1 MKKLIKAI
9 VLSLAMTFL
18 CSIAVVFAD
27 EKDSTVIQISNT
39 EEFLAIKDNPRG
51 NYELACD
58 IDLEGVKWEPFSFY
72 GTLDGKGFCV
82 LNLEVNKVGKDS
94 CVTYD
99 GNYKEY
105 DTVFAG
111 LFTCIENATITNIT
125 FYDVCVDIETEQNCF
140 IGAIAGYSEN
150 STITN
155 SNVYGTLSLTVNA
168 PMFGVGG
175 VVGFGNGVMDAVVS
189 DTTLICIDTNAEER
203 DEQFMGGLCA
213 AGYMNMDNCNVIIDG
228 YVSEHG
234 YVHNGGLMGMYF
246 FYPKGTKFYGS
257 ITSNRVEGKI
267 TFFEDNTDRRAYCKP
282 IVGEYLTYEFEYTG
296 NWESFLRDE
305 IFEYNQNLL
314 PHMCENPE
322 YDNVV
327 TEPLVDAFG
336 YTTHTCKACGY
347 EYVDDYRIYVDPA
360 SLETEADT
368 EATDS
373 GSDAASSESNTEVQ
387 KIPDGEQDG
396 NQSVYKIIIAVVGV
410 IVVITVVMM
419 VAMLKNKK
427 SKT

>member
-1 MKKLIKAI
+1 MKKIIKAI
-9 VLSLAMTFL
+9 VLTLTMTFL
-18 CSIAVVFAD
+18 CGAAVVFAD
-27 EKDSTVIQISNT
+27 DKEATVVQISSAD
-39 EEFLAIKDNPRG
+39 EFSSIKDNPYG
-51 NYELACD
+51 SYELACN
-58 IDLEGVKWEPFSFY
+58 IDMEGINWEPFSFY

-82 LNLEVNKVGKDS
+82 LNLEVTKLGQDS
-94 CVTYD
+94 LVTYD

-111 LFTCIENATITNIT
+111 LFSCIENATITNIS
-125 FYDVCVDIETEQNCF
+125 FYDVCVDIDTDKNCF

-155 SNVYGTLSLTVNA
+155 SNIYGTLSLTVNA

-175 VVGFGNGVMDAVVS
+175 VVGFGNGVMDSVVC
-189 DTTLICIDTNAEER
+189 DTTLICIDTNVEER

-228 YVSEHG
+228 YVSDHG

-267 TFFEDNTDRRAYCKP
+267 TFFEDNADRRAYCKP

-305 IFEYNQNLL
+305 IFEYDQNLL
-314 PHMCENPE
+314 PHMCDNPE
-322 YDNVV
+322 YDDVV

-336 YTTHTCKACGY
+336 YTTHTCKTCGY

-360 SLETEADT
+360 SLETEESTEEVGTSEPSDT
-368 EATDS
+368 DVGDSSAEAETL
-373 GSDAASSESNTEVQ
+373 SE
-387 KIPDGEQDG
+387 GEQEN
-396 NQSVYKIIIAVVGV
+396 NQAVYKIIIAVVGV
-410 IVVITVVMM
+410 IVVITVAMM
-419 VAMLKNKK
+419 VVVLKSRKR
-427 SKT
+427 